1 MKEVNNDHDMMEA
14 EIWAI
19 TQTDYGNAVLL
30 RPFGEELVIPIFIGP
45 LETQS
50 ILIGYDHILTE
61 RPLTHDLFLSSMEKA
76 GFAMLKIEVSDL
88 KDNVFYGRV
97 CFRGPNYPAQA
108 PLVLDARPSD
118 ALALKV
124 RSGCPILI
132 ARKVLDQ
139 AGIMPG
145 IVSDLPEIDIPGPAP
160 PAAAAKGEAG
170 GGTLRSLRQ
179 ELDRAVAA
187 EEYERAAKIRDKL
200 ILLAKEK
207 KKSL

>member
-1 MKEVNNDHDMMEA
+1 MREVNDKHDMMEA
-14 EIWAI
+14 EIWTI

-30 RPFGEELVIPIFIGP
+30 RPFEEELVIPIFIGP

-61 RPLTHDLFLSSMEKA
+61 RPLTHDLLLSSMEKA
-76 GFAMLKIEVSDL
+76 GFAMLKMEVSDL

-118 ALALKV
+118 ALALAA
-124 RSGCPILI
+124 RTGCPILI
-132 ARKVLDQ
+132 ARKVLEE

-145 IVSDLPEIDIPGPAP
+145 IITDFPEADLPGSAP
-160 PAAAAKGEAG
+160 LEKTTKREAG
-170 GGTLRSLRQ
+170 GETSQSLRQ
-179 ELDRAVAA
+179 ELDRAVAE
-187 EEYERAAKIRDKL
+187 EEYEQAAKIRDKL
-200 ILLAKEK
+200 ILLTKEK
-207 KKSL
+207 KKSV